1 MSVRHFL
8 LIVASAITWCG
19 PARLAVSGRVQCLV
33 GARRLVR
40 RRVAVPVVVDAIRE
54 EIRTMSE
61 VEQEV
66 STFKVDYRCDHC
78 PDGVMRPTGIVY
90 DDVPPLYP
98 HYCTSCGHTSTFP
111 HRYPRIVT
119 RTKDANKSDGM

>member
-1 MSVRHFL
+1 MP
-8 LIVASAITWCG
+8 VA
-19 PARLAVSGRVQCLV
+19 LDQV
-33 GARRLVR
+33 
-40 RRVAVPVVVDAIRE
+40 RE

-66 STFKVDYRCDHC
+66 CTFKVDYRCDHC

-98 HYCTSCGHTSTFP
+98 HYCATCGYIATYN

-119 RTKDANKSDGM
+119 RTKEADPAPTDASKAKELLEQECRVTEEMLQRRVTL

>member
-1 MSVRHFL
+1 MALDQV
-8 LIVASAITWCG
+8 
-19 PARLAVSGRVQCLV
+19 
-33 GARRLVR
+33 
-40 RRVAVPVVVDAIRE
+40 RE

-61 VEQEV
+61 VEREV

-90 DDVPPLYP
+90 DTVPPMYP
-98 HYCTSCGHTSTFP
+98 HYCTTCGHTATFD

-119 RTKDANKSDGM
+119 RTKDDEHH